1 MKAKLI
7 AMAAMAVAAVFSSEK
22 ADACSRVLYVGD
34 SASVAAGA
42 QPLRIVGRSLD
53 WKTPIPTNLYV
64 YPRGI
69 AKVSD
74 KGDNVISWTSKYG
87 AVYAVSYDGGITE
100 GMNEKGLAINGLFLQ
115 RHGLQQPG
123 ADRRA
128 KHVAGRVRGLD
139 ARQLRHDSRGSRSVA
154 LDAVSDW
161 RSHFRRRHRLGP
173 ALGHH
178 DAEGRCA
185 MVEFDHGTINIY
197 EGQDIPVLTNDPTFR
212 EMNAINDYWVKVG
225 GINMLPG
232 TVKSPDRFVRGYF
245 FQGHVERTNDADL
258 GLSIIRSILFNVSVP
273 YKYAVETEPNVSST
287 QWRSFSNLRD
297 RLYYFDIVTNP
308 GMFYIALDKCDLRAA
323 PGPSPRHHQIVGL
336 RRRRHLPPRTPRP
349 LHPDVLMHNAQC
361 TMHN

>member
-100 GMNEKGLAINGLFLQ
+100 GMNEKGLAINGLFCKGTVYNSPEPSDAPSMSLAVFVAWMLDNYATTPEVVEALRSTPFQ
-115 RHGLQQPG
+115 IGG
-123 ADRRA
+123 ATFDGGT
-128 KHVAGRVRGLD
+128 V
-139 ARQLRHDSRGSRSVA
+139 SA
-154 LDAVSDW
+154 LHW
-161 RSHFRRRHRLGP
+161 GIT
-173 ALGHH
+173 

-308 GMFYIALDKCDLRAA
+308 GMFYIALDKCDLRPGASVMRLDTTKSSAYVGDVTSRLERHA
-323 PGPSPRHHQIVGL
+323 PF
-336 RRRRHLPPRTPRP
+336 TP
-349 LHPDVLMHNAQC
+349 MY
-361 TMHN
+361 